1 VDTGFLDPWTT
12 FLRFDESSTM
22 RTHRY
27 SDRFSA
33 VRVETTGRL
42 PDAVHK
48 SSSVQALLVSMS
60 LRPVAA
66 PDYRLW
72 VNGKVVP
79 TGRIPAFRANVIDLD
94 AQPAMWADRGVHYVH
109 FHLRRSCIDETAA
122 DLGYDRVGGFRL
134 AVAHED
140 IALAQITR
148 SIVPFLGRSAP
159 PPIAFD
165 QLELILAAHVAQ
177 RFGGTKQRRAG
188 PPSGLSAWQ
197 RRRSL
202 ELLRENLAGRVRLA
216 DLACACDLS
225 VSHFARSFKAS
236 FGVGCHRWLLE
247 RRVEHARE
255 LLART
260 DHSLVDIASRS
271 GFGDQAA
278 FTRTFHRL
286 VGVTP
291 GRFRRDH
298 RRHTAE
304 SASTTQPAPD
314 PPPIGPR
321 PWRDPI

>member
-1 VDTGFLDPWTT
+1 MISSPPVDTGFLDPWTT

-33 VRVETTGRL
+33 VRVEATGPL

-48 SSSVQALLVSMS
+48 SSSVEALLVSMS
-60 LRPVAA
+60 LRPVAG

-72 VNGKVVP
+72 VDGKVVP

-94 AQPAMWADRGVHYVH
+94 AQPAMWADRGIHYVH
-109 FHLRRSCIDETAA
+109 FHLRRSCIDEMAA

-134 AVAHED
+134 AVAQED
-140 IALAQITR
+140 IVLAQITR
-148 SIVPFLGRSAP
+148 SILPFLGRSGP

-177 RFGGTKQRRAG
+177 RFGGAKQHRPVPRG
-188 PPSGLSAWQ
+188 GLSAWQ
-197 RRRSL
+197 RKRSL
-202 ELLRENLAGRVRLA
+202 ELLRENIDGHIRLA
-216 DLACACDLS
+216 DLARACELS

-236 FGVGCHRWLLE
+236 FGVSCHRWLLE
-247 RRVEHARE
+247 RRTELAQE
-255 LLART
+255 LLALT
-260 DHSLVDIASRS
+260 DTPLVDIATSS

-278 FTRTFHRL
+278 FTRTFHRI

-291 GRFRRDH
+291 GRFRRNH
-298 RRHTAE
+298 RPHH
-304 SASTTQPAPD
+304 
-314 PPPIGPR
+314 
-321 PWRDPI
+321 

>member
-12 FLRFDESSTM
+12 FLRFDEASTM

-42 PDAVHK
+42 TDAVHK
-48 SSSVQALLVSMS
+48 SSSVDALLVSMS

-66 PDYRLW
+66 ADYRLW
-72 VNGKVVP
+72 VDGKVVP

-94 AQPAMWADRGVHYVH
+94 AQPAMWADRGIHYVH
-109 FHLRRSCIDETAA
+109 FHLRRSCIDATAA
-122 DLGYDRVGGFRL
+122 ELGYERVGGFRL

-140 IALAQITR
+140 IVLAQITR

-159 PPIAFD
+159 PPLAFD
-165 QLELILAAHVAQ
+165 QLELILAAHVAA
-177 RFGGTKQRRAG
+177 RFGGAMQRRAAPRG
-188 PPSGLSAWQ
+188 GLSAWQ
-197 RRRSL
+197 RSRSL
-202 ELLRENLAGRVRLA
+202 ELLRANLDGHVRLA
-216 DLACACDLS
+216 DLARACELS

-236 FGVGCHRWLLE
+236 FGVSCHRWLQE
-247 RRVEHARE
+247 RRVERAQE
-255 LLART
+255 LLAT
-260 DHSLVDIASRS
+260 TNTPLVDVATES

-278 FTRTFHRL
+278 LTRTFHRF

-298 RRHTAE
+298 RRG
-304 SASTTQPAPD
+304 D
-314 PPPIGPR
+314 G
-321 PWRDPI
+321 D

>member
-1 VDTGFLDPWTT
+1 LSARPLDKLVAVEAGFLDPWTT

-48 SSSVQALLVSMS
+48 SSSVAALLVSMS
-60 LRPVAA
+60 LRPVAG

-72 VNGKVVP
+72 VDGKVVP
-79 TGRIPAFRANVIDLD
+79 TARIPAFRANVIDLD
-94 AQPAMWADRGVHYVH
+94 AQPAMWADRGIQYVH
-109 FHLRRSCIDETAA
+109 FHLRRSCIDEMAA

-134 AVAHED
+134 AVAQED
-140 IALAQITR
+140 IVLAQITR
-148 SIVPFLGRSAP
+148 SILPFLGRSGP

-177 RFGGTKQRRAG
+177 RFGGAKQRRPVPRG
-188 PPSGLSAWQ
+188 GLSAWQ

-202 ELLRENLAGRVRLA
+202 ELLRENIDGHIRLA
-216 DLACACDLS
+216 DLARACELS

-236 FGVGCHRWLLE
+236 FGVSCHRWLLE
-247 RRVEHARE
+247 RRTELAQE
-255 LLART
+255 LLAST
-260 DHSLVDIASRS
+260 DTPLIDIASNS

-278 FTRTFHRL
+278 FTRTFHRI

-291 GRFRRDH
+291 GHFRRNH
-298 RRHTAE
+298 RRKQAE
-304 SASTTQPAPD
+304 
-314 PPPIGPR
+314 
-321 PWRDPI
+321 

>member
-1 VDTGFLDPWTT
+1 MSERTLDKLAPVDTGFLDPWTT

-42 PDAVHK
+42 PHAIHK
-48 SSSVQALLVSMS
+48 SSSVEALLVSMS

-72 VNGKVVP
+72 VDGKVVP

-94 AQPAMWADRGVHYVH
+94 ARPAMWAGSGIHYVH
-109 FHLRRSCIDETAA
+109 FHLRRSCIDDTAS
-122 DLGYDRVGGFRL
+122 DLGYGRVGGFRL

-140 IALAQITR
+140 MVLAQLTR
-148 SIVPFLGRSAP
+148 SIVPFLGPSAP

-165 QLELILAAHVAQ
+165 QLELVLAAHVAQ
-177 RFGGTKQRRAG
+177 RFGGATQRRAAARG
-188 PPSGLSAWQ
+188 GLSAWQ

-202 ELLRENLAGRVRLA
+202 ELLRENLDGHVRLA
-216 DLACACDLS
+216 DVALACDLS

-236 FGVGCHRWLLE
+236 FGVSCHRWLLE
-247 RRVEHARE
+247 RRVEHAQE
-255 LLART
+255 LLAMT
-260 DHSLVDIASRS
+260 DRPLVDVASQS

-286 VGVTP
+286 VGMTP

-298 RRHTAE
+298 RRAE
-304 SASTTQPAPD
+304 
-314 PPPIGPR
+314 
-321 PWRDPI
+321 

>member
-260 DHSLVDIASRS
+260 DLSLVDIASRS

>member
-1 VDTGFLDPWTT
+1 MDTGRLDPWTT
-12 FLRFDESSTM
+12 SLRFDESSTM

-27 SDRFSA
+27 TDRFSA

-48 SSSVQALLVSMS
+48 SSSVAALLVSMS
-60 LRPVAA
+60 LRPVAE

-72 VNGKVVP
+72 VDGKVVP
-79 TGRIPAFRANVIDLD
+79 TGRIPPFRVNVIDLD
-94 AQPAMWADRGVHYVH
+94 ARPAMWADQGVHYVH
-109 FHLRRSCIDETAA
+109 FHLRRSCIDEAAA

-140 IALAQITR
+140 IVLAQITR
-148 SIVPFLGRSAP
+148 IIAPFLGRSAP

-165 QLELILAAHVAQ
+165 LLELILAAHVAQ
-177 RFGGTKQRRAG
+177 RFGGARHRRAAARG
-188 PPSGLSAWQ
+188 GLSAWQ

-202 ELLRENLAGRVRLA
+202 ELLRENLAGHVRLA
-216 DLACACDLS
+216 DLARASDLS

-236 FGVGCHRWLLE
+236 FGVTCHRWLVE
-247 RRVEHARE
+247 RRVERAQD

-260 DHSLVDIASRS
+260 DRSLVDIAGQS

-291 GRFRRDH
+291 GRFRRD
-298 RRHTAE
+298 RGMVR
-304 SASTTQPAPD
+304 
-314 PPPIGPR
+314 
-321 PWRDPI
+321 